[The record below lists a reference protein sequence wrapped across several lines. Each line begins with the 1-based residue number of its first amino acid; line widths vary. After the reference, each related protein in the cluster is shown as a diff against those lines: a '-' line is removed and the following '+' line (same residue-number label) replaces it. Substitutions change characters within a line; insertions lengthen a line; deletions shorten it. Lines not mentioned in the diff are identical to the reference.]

1 MRFLQV
7 KSRSPAALGDAVPA
21 GTASRFAKR
30 AKAVRSMAFFA
41 VAVAWLFLGVGLG
54 LRLVIWPLIFLR
66 PRLRRPLVG
75 GWLRFHATFY
85 LRLARWMAGVRFS
98 VQGRI
103 EPGPAVVVMNHQ
115 GIFDIPL
122 LLTMVPGTYP
132 KIPTRTR
139 YRRGIPGVSPM
150 VRVAQYPLVEQ
161 RRDTVRQD
169 LAAIGAAADEVG
181 RGEGAMAIYPEGHR
195 TRDGEI
201 GPFMVR
207 GLRTILQRTGD
218 APVWCVVADGLW
230 GARTF
235 ADMSVQLAGARIEA
249 RVLGPFAAPR
259 SPEQIDAFIGELRE
273 RMVATLAEMRSG
285 SPARA
290 A

>member
-7 KSRSPAALGDAVPA
+7 KYRSPAAVGDAVPP
-21 GTASRFAKR
+21 GTASRFAKH
-30 AKAVRSMAFFA
+30 AKALRSMAFFA

-54 LRLVIWPLIFLR
+54 LRLVIWPLIVVR

-75 GWLRFHATFY
+75 AWLRFHATFY
-85 LRLARWMAGVRFS
+85 LRLAQWMAGVRFA

-122 LLTMVPGTYP
+122 LLTMVPRTYP

-139 YRRGIPGVSPM
+139 YKWGIPGVSPM
-150 VRVAQYPLVEQ
+150 VRASRYPLVTQ
-161 RRDTVRQD
+161 RRETVRED
-169 LAAIGAAADEVG
+169 LEAISAAAAEVA
-181 RGEGAMAIYPEGHR
+181 RGEGVLAIYPEGHR

-207 GLRTILQRTGD
+207 GLRTILEHAGD
-218 APVWCVVADGLW
+218 VPVWIVVADGMW

-235 ADMSVQLAGARIEA
+235 ADMAVQLAGARIQA
-249 RVLGPFAAPR
+249 RVLGPFPSPR
-259 SPEQIDAFIGELRE
+259 SPEQVDAFIAELRE

-285 SPARA
+285 TPARA